1 MPGAG
6 VAQPPRSNRE
16 YVGRRV
22 PDAHD
27 YTAPKYSTLC
37 PTDK

>member
-1 MPGAG
+1 MRGAG
-6 VAQPPRSNRE
+6 VALPPGANRE
-16 YVGRRV
+16 YVRARL